1 MCVCVR
7 VRVCV
12 CISYVC
18 ARFCKRALFLQGS
31 FPNKIFHFL
40 EYHSDISTLSLF
52 DFDLS
57 VFISTTSLFQEIPF
71 RGNNSNLSR
80 SMT

>member
-1 MCVCVR
+1 MIGGGAATMRVLENEPVCVWVCVCVCVR

-57 VFISTTSLFQEIPF
+57 VFI
-71 RGNNSNLSR
+71 
-80 SMT
+80 